1 MAKAQEILY
10 AVVGAG
16 DYAMEK
22 ATDLTKIADLQNTQK
37 VYGDFIKRGRTFS
50 KKIRSSAP
58 TKRALAQTK
67 TARTQIK
74 AATTSVSKAVQANVE
89 ATRSIAQRFAKAS

>member
-16 DYAMEK
+16 DFAVEK
-22 ATDLTKIADLQNTQK
+22 ANGLTKIADRESTMK
-37 VYGDFIKRGRTFS
+37 VYDDFIKRGRTFS
-50 KKIRSSAP
+50 KKIKSSAP

-74 AATTSVSKAVQANVE
+74 AATTSVSKAVQANVD

>member
-1 MAKAQEILY
+1 MARGQELFY
-10 AVVGAG
+10 AIVGFG
-16 DYAMEK
+16 DLAIEK
-22 ATDLTKIADLQNTQK
+22 ATALPKLDPSSTLKTYD
-37 VYGDFIKRGRTFS
+37 DFVKRGRTFS
-50 KKIRSSAP
+50 KKIRSSAA
-58 TKRALAQTK
+58 TKRAMEQTK

>member
-1 MAKAQEILY
+1 MAKGQEFIY
-10 AVVGAG
+10 AIVGFG
-16 DYAMEK
+16 DLAVEK
-22 ATDLTKIADLQNTQK
+22 ASNLSKIADRSSTQK
-37 VYGDFIKRGRTFS
+37 AYDDFVKRGRAFS
-50 KKIRSSAP
+50 KKIRSSAA
-58 TKRALAQTK
+58 TKRAMEQTK

>member
-1 MAKAQEILY
+1 MAKAQEFIY
-10 AVVGAG
+10 AVVGVG
-16 DYAMEK
+16 DFAVEK
-22 ATDLTKIADLQNTQK
+22 AKGVSKLTDAKATQK
-37 VYGDFIKRGRTFS
+37 VYDDFIKRGRTFS
-50 KKIRSSAP
+50 KRIRSSAA

-74 AATTSVSKAVQANVE
+74 AASTSVTKAVQANVE

>member
-1 MAKAQEILY
+1 MAKAQEFLY

-16 DYAMEK
+16 DFAVEK
-22 ATDLTKIADLQNTQK
+22 AKGVSKLTDAKSTQK
-37 VYGDFIKRGRTFS
+37 VYDDFIKRGRTFS
-50 KKIRSSAP
+50 KRIRNSAA

-74 AATTSVSKAVQANVE
+74 AASTSVTKAVQANVE

>member
-1 MAKAQEILY
+1 MAKAQEIFY
-10 AVVGAG
+10 AAVGAG

-22 ATDLTKIADLQNTQK
+22 AAGLTKIADRNSTQE
-37 VYGDFIKRGRTFS
+37 VYNDFITRGRTFS
-50 KKIRSSAP
+50 KKIRNSAA
-58 TKRALAQTK
+58 TKQALEQTK